1 MGGTFIY
8 IKDAIEA
15 VVLMIVSRKYIEPRF
30 LFFLLNNAASEI
42 LFPENLARANGH
54 IFTVGN
60 PNNEVAVKQLAEMM
74 TQVEAF
80 FNEFAF
86 F

>member
-1 MGGTFIY
+1 MLQA
-8 IKDAIEA
+8 K
-15 VVLMIVSRKYIEPRF
+15 
-30 LFFLLNNAASEI
+30 FFSQ
-42 LFPENLARANGH
+42 ENLARANGH
-54 IFTVGN
+54 IFTVEN